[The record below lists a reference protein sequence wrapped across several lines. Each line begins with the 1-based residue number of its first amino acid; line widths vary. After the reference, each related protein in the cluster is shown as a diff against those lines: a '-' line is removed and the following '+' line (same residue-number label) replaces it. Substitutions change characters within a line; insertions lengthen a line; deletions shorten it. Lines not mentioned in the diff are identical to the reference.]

1 MGRSTGRGVAP
12 RSWRTT
18 VAVGLAVMALTSTAW
33 ASAASAAPGSHGG
46 GGGGG
51 GSTTVTTGNDVS
63 YPQCGSSLP
72 SATAFGI
79 VGVNGGLADTPNNCL
94 GTADGLSS
102 SELYWALT
110 TANGSTSQPKASLY
124 VNTADPGNTYNG
136 TVIGDWPNSNNLLP
150 STVTDPY
157 GPCETTSSGLGENSP
172 ACAWQYGWNMATQ
185 DAGWLTTAA
194 DAINALTG
202 ATTATT
208 SPGAYPWWLDVET
221 ANTWQSGSTGIEMNV
236 ADLQGMVSALQYAGV
251 DVVGA
256 YSTSYQWGQIVG
268 NTDSQSLTFGSSM
281 YSNNLYQ
288 IPDWIPGARSSSGA
302 QSNCS
307 LPSFTGGTVTVT
319 Q

>member
-1 MGRSTGRGVAP
+1 
-12 RSWRTT
+12 
-18 VAVGLAVMALTSTAW
+18 MALTSTAW

-51 GSTTVTTGNDVS
+51 STTVTTGNDVS
-63 YPQCGSSLP
+63 YPQCGSTLP

-94 GTADGLSS
+94 GIADGLSS

-124 VNTADPGNTYNG
+124 VNTADPGNVYNG
-136 TVIGDWPNSNNLLP
+136 TVIGDWPTSG
-150 STVTDPY
+150 STPY
-157 GPCETTSSGLGENSP
+157 GACTTTTVVLSGVTYTVGQNSP
-172 ACAWQYGWNMATQ
+172 ACAWQYGWNMAAQ
-185 DAGWLTTAA
+185 DAAWLTAAA
-194 DAINALTG
+194 DAINTQLKS
-202 ATTATT
+202 TTAPT

-236 ADLQGMVSALQYAGV
+236 ADLQGMVSALQNAGV
-251 DVVGA
+251 TTTAPYYVVGA

-268 NTDSQSLTFGSSM
+268 NTDSPSLYG

-307 LPSFTGGTVTVT
+307 LPTFTGGTVTVT
-319 Q
+319 QWFAHPVDGDVAC